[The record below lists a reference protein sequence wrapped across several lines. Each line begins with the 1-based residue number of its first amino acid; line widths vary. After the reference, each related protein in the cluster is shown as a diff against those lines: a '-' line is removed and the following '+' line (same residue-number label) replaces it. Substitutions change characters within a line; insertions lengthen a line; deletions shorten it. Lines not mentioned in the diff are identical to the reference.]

1 MYVVGLTGG
10 IGSGKS
16 TVAQHFK
23 QLGIDVID
31 ADTAARKVVDKD
43 SPALTSIADHFGAGI
58 LNVDGTLNRAALRSQ
73 IFNSPQERQWLE
85 SLLHPLI
92 KIWIQQAL
100 SNTTGPYVILET
112 PLLLETDQHLL
123 VDRILVV
130 DVPEKLQMI
139 RASDRDDSNEE
150 QIHAIM
156 KAQLPRKERLA
167 KADDILDN
175 SSPLDHIEHQATK
188 LHHKYLQLAEQS
200 KGRDQAR
207 PC

>member
-23 QLGIDVID
+23 QLGIEVID
-31 ADTAARKVVDKD
+31 ADTAARKVAGKD
-43 SPALTSIADHFGAGI
+43 SPALTSIADHFGGGI

-92 KIWIQQAL
+92 KTWIQQAL
-100 SNTTGPYVILET
+100 SNTTGAYAILET

-123 VDRILVV
+123 ADCILVV
-130 DVPEKLQMI
+130 DVPEKLQII
-139 RASDRDDSNEE
+139 RASDRDNSNEE

-156 KAQLPRKERLA
+156 NAQLPRKERLA
-167 KADDILDN
+167 RADDVLDN
-175 SSPLDHIEHQATK
+175 SNPLDYIEHQVAK
-188 LHHKYLQLAEQS
+188 LHHKYLLLAEQS
-200 KGRDQAR
+200 KG
-207 PC
+207 

>member
-23 QLGIDVID
+23 QLGIDIID
-31 ADTAARKVVDKD
+31 ADTAARKVVEKD
-43 SPALTSIADHFGAGI
+43 SPALARIADHFGEEI
-58 LNVDGTLNRAALRSQ
+58 LNIDDTLNRTALRSQ
-73 IFNSPQERQWLE
+73 IFNSPKERQWLE

-100 SNTTGPYVILET
+100 SNSTGAYTILET

-123 VDRILVV
+123 VDRILVI
-130 DVPEKLQMI
+130 DVPEKLQVV
-139 RASDRDDSNEE
+139 RASDRDNSNEE

-156 KAQLPRKERLA
+156 NAQLPRKERLA
-167 KADDILDN
+167 RADDILDN
-175 SSPLDHIEHQATK
+175 SNPLDYIEHQVTK
-188 LHHKYLQLAEQS
+188 LHHKYLQLAGQS
-200 KGRDQAR
+200 RERDQTR
-207 PC
+207 P

>member
-31 ADTAARKVVDKD
+31 ADDAARKVVEKD
-43 SPALTSIADHFGAGI
+43 SPALNRIADHFGVEI
-58 LNVDGTLNRAALRSQ
+58 LNIDGTLNRAALRSQ
-73 IFNSPQERQWLE
+73 IFNNPQERQWLE

-92 KIWIQQAL
+92 RIWIQQAL
-100 SNTTGPYVILET
+100 SNTTGPYTILET
-112 PLLLETDQHLL
+112 PLLLETDQHRL

-139 RASDRDDSNEE
+139 RASDRDNTNEE
-150 QIHAIM
+150 QIHAIIN
-156 KAQLPRKERLA
+156 AQLPRKERLA
-167 KADDILDN
+167 KGDDILDN
-175 SSPLDHIEHQATK
+175 SSSIEHIEHQATK
-188 LHHKYLQLAEQS
+188 LHYKYLQLAEQS
-200 KGRDQAR
+200 RGRR
-207 PC
+207 

>member
-1 MYVVGLTGG
+1 MMYVVGLTGG

-16 TVAQHFK
+16 TVAQYFK

-43 SPALTSIADHFGAGI
+43 SPALTSIADHFGVEI

-73 IFNSPQERQWLE
+73 IFNNPQERQWLE

-92 KIWIQQAL
+92 RIWIQQAL
-100 SNTTGPYVILET
+100 SNTTGPYTILET

-123 VDRILVV
+123 VDRILVI

-139 RASDRDDSNEE
+139 RASDRDNSNEG

-156 KAQLPRKERLA
+156 NAQLPRKERLA

-175 SSPLDHIEHQATK
+175 SSSIEHIEYQATK

-200 KGRDQAR
+200 KG
-207 PC
+207 